1 MDNAL
6 CSEEYKAFREKLQGN
21 VTSPK
26 EMAKLIG
33 EALPPVIDKL
43 NIGCISAQ
51 LMSPTNAHNKNP
63 FCGTVAFYENPIGY
77 EQNALI
83 ETFRTGE
90 NGLATFRFHPIKN
103 HKFTESEIEAIKL
116 LALDMFILSG
126 RARLMGMVKQ
136 ASITDPMTGIANM
149 PSLIQK
155 GIELKIS
162 RELANYSGLFINFK
176 NYKYI
181 NSALS
186 SSAGDQGIITYAR
199 AAAEYLESCGFI
211 ARLGG
216 DNFFAIVHK
225 DKQDEFIQKFS
236 HISVATQIGP
246 KPIKFSIHARMGV
259 YPVNETDTM
268 SEILHNG
275 SIALAEAKRPG
286 SKDIVI
292 FTDEMLE
299 HAMHEKQVSATF
311 QEAFKNGEFIVY
323 YQPKIH
329 LEQGKLHGCEALVRW
344 NKGSTIVPPADFLP
358 ILEKETTICQLD
370 FFVFEQVCKDLRSW
384 IDAGYNPVRVS
395 SNFSKVHL
403 RNPNLADSI
412 LGIMNKY
419 NISSDLIEIELTEV
433 SDFEDNLAMHT
444 FVNTLRG
451 NGVSVSIDDFGTG
464 YSTLNV
470 LTNFNVNVIK
480 LDKSLLDNIDEKQ
493 TQEKIVLKNMV
504 GLMNELNKEVVAEG
518 VENSKQL
525 EFLRDINCKMVQGFI
540 YDKPLPK
547 EEFEKRLQ
555 NKHMY

>member
-21 VTSPK
+21 VASPK
-26 EMAKLIG
+26 EMAELIG
-33 EALPPVIDKL
+33 GAIPPIAQKL
-43 NIGCISAQ
+43 NVGLATAQ
-51 LMSPTNAHNKNP
+51 SMSPQNP
-63 FCGTVAFYENPIGY
+63 HVKDSLNGTMTVYCNPNGY
-77 EQNALI
+77 EQASLI

-90 NGLATFRFHPIKN
+90 NGLATFSFNPIKG
-103 HKFTESEIEAIKL
+103 HKFTEPEIDAIKL
-116 LALDMFILSG
+116 IALDMFILSG

-136 ASITDPMTGIANM
+136 ASVTDPMTGIPNM

-162 RELANYSGLFINFK
+162 HELCHYTGIFINLK

-181 NSALS
+181 NTSMS
-186 SSAGDQGIITYAR
+186 STAGDQGIITYAQT
-199 AAAEYLESCGFI
+199 AASFLQNSGFI

-216 DNFFAIVHK
+216 DNFFALVHK
-225 DKQDEFIQKFS
+225 NNQESFIKRFS
-236 HISVATQIGP
+236 NIEVSTFIGP
-246 KPIKFSIHARMGV
+246 KPVTFHIRARMGI
-259 YPVNETDTM
+259 YSACDSDTM

-275 SIALAEAKRPG
+275 SIALSVAKTPG
-286 SKDIVI
+286 CNDIIV
-292 FTDEMLE
+292 FTPQMMER
-299 HAMHEKQVSATF
+299 AMHEKQVSATF
-311 QEAFKNGEFIVY
+311 QDAFRKGEFVVY

-329 LEQGKLHGCEALVRW
+329 LEKGKLHGCEALVRW
-344 NKGSTIVPPADFLP
+344 NKSTGLVPPAEFLP

-370 FFVFEQVCKDLRSW
+370 FFVFEQVCKDIRGW
-384 IDAGYNPVRVS
+384 IDSGFEPVRVS

-403 RNPNLADSI
+403 RNPNLADDI
-412 LGIMNKY
+412 LNIMHKY
-419 NISSDLIEIELTEV
+419 NISSKLIEIELTEV
-433 SDFEDNLAMHT
+433 SDFDDNVAMHK
-444 FVNTLRG
+444 FVNTLRS

-470 LTNFNVNVIK
+470 LTNFDVNVIK
-480 LDKSLLDNIDEKQ
+480 LDKSLLDHIDERQ

-525 EFLRDINCKMVQGFI
+525 EFLRDINCNMVQGFI

-547 EEFEKRLQ
+547 AEFEKRLQ
-555 NKHMY
+555 DKHMY